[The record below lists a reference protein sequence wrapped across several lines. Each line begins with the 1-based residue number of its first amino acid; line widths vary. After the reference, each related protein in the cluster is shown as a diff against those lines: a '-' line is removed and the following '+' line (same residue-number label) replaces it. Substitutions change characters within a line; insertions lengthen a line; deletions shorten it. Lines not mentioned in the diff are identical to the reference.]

1 MWPGNIRQLLNHLKL
16 KKVLAVSNRLE
27 LEAVDDFEEPTGGQF
42 NGEFSMKQ
50 IKQSAIKKTL
60 RDVNGSI
67 KLAAEVLDVSPGMVK
82 SYINSK

>member
-1 MWPGNIRQLLNHLKL
+1 
-16 KKVLAVSNRLE
+16 
-27 LEAVDDFEEPTGGQF
+27 
-42 NGEFSMKQ
+42 MKQ